1 MQCVCGFACGFAAA
15 AAQPQS
21 RNVLTASFRNKKDTR
36 KIAGSSACRYNIKNT
51 RGRGNA
57 KPLAFKTSKPTA

>member
-1 MQCVCGFACGFAAA
+1 MQCVCGFACGFAAT

-21 RNVLTASFRNKKDTR
+21 HSVRTGTLLQEKNNFLGRS
-36 KIAGSSACRYNIKNT
+36 SSACRYNIKKT

-57 KPLAFKTSKPTA
+57 KPLPNNA